1 MRCVPGL
8 VRSAVL
14 CGALLATACSARGPD
29 VIYLPSAA
37 DVVTRMLA
45 VARVGPDDVVYDLG
59 CGDGRIVIAA
69 ARDHGAR
76 GVCVD
81 IDPSRIAESRRNAD
95 TAGVADRIEFR
106 QADMFET
113 DIGTATVVALYL
125 SPSLNVR
132 LRPKLLREVP
142 PGARIVSHNFDM
154 GDWDPDTVVRVTWPA
169 GTTSAV
175 QAWVLPADVAGTWEL
190 TVPGAAG
197 ERLIRVRFAQH
208 FQEVTGT
215 ASTGGRTLALHDAR
229 LVGDSLQFQLTESSG
244 NGDRVLRLVGRVSG
258 GEIAGTVQAH
268 AAPRDGGQ
276 SPADTADGAW
286 RAVRP

>member
-1 MRCVPGL
+1 MRRLRFVGPSSRG
-8 VRSAVL
+8 
-14 CGALLATACSARGPD
+14 LLAFLGFFTAACGARGPD

-37 DVVTRMLA
+37 DVVTRMLS
-45 VARVGPDDVVYDLG
+45 VARVGSDDVVYDLG

-69 ARDHGAR
+69 ARDYGAR

-81 IDPSRIAESRRNAD
+81 IDPSRVAESRRNAD

-113 DIGTATVVALYL
+113 DLGRATVVALYL

-132 LRPKLLREVP
+132 LRPKLFREVR

-154 GDWDPDTVVRVTWPA
+154 GDWEPDTVVRVTWPA

-190 TVPGAAG
+190 TVPMPAG
-197 ERLIRVRFAQH
+197 QRRFRVRFAQH
-208 FQEVTGT
+208 YQEVTGT
-215 ASTGGRTLALHDAR
+215 ASTDGGTVALSEAR
-229 LVGDSLQFQLTESSG
+229 LVGDSIGFQLSESIG
-244 NGDRVLRLVGRVSG
+244 NRPRIFGFVGRVSG
-258 GEIAGTVQAH
+258 GEMAGKVRSATDAVE
-268 AAPRDGGQ
+268 GM
-276 SPADTADGAW
+276 W